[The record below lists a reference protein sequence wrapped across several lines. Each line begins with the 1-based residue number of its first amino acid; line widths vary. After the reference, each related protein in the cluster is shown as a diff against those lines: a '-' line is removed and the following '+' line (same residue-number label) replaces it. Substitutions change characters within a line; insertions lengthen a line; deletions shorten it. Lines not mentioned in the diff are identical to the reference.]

1 LIQKPH
7 YTTRKIIQLKHDYSI
22 SSLLVSGFQEKG
34 ANWKD
39 QQLYYFSKPTG
50 IRYQGDGGRY
60 RVVWPNGTL
69 SADYYNLA
77 RVKQHCRDI
86 ARAIYPR
93 QRPAP
98 STRSDGDIA
107 GASDC
112 DVAGAPGNAAH
123 SPKSGPA
130 LRVPLQQKTARTARQ
145 TPETTVPPNS
155 GIGEGANLLQSSNSR
170 RQPKEHATPI
180 LPTKRRSQR
189 YHCKDRSR
197 CHSSRTV
204 LADTI
209 LV

>member
-1 LIQKPH
+1 MKLKYD
-7 YTTRKIIQLKHDYSI
+7 YTIL
-22 SSLLVSGFQEKG
+22 SLLVSGFQDKG

-39 QQLYYFSKPTG
+39 QQLYYFSTPTG
-50 IRYQGDGGRY
+50 IRYQKDGLY
-60 RVVWPNGTL
+60 RVVWPDGTL

-93 QRPAP
+93 QQPAP
-98 STRSDGDIA
+98 SPRSDDDIA

-123 SPKSGPA
+123 SPKSEPA

-155 GIGEGANLLQSSNSR
+155 GIGGANLPRSSVAGAPGNAAHSPKSGLPSR
-170 RQPKEHATPI
+170 GASARENIAYGTPNARA
-180 LPTKRRSQR
+180 KRGA
-189 YHCKDRSR
+189 K
-197 CHSSRTV
+197 
-204 LADTI
+204 
-209 LV
+209 